1 MNPSHLLKL
10 NQGLLARTALLGL
23 GAIVTGG
30 LSSPVAAIGENVSY
44 GLTTNNLGTLLDKF
58 RNSGSILRNQ
68 DIAKAAGRTVAKT
81 LEEQVSP
88 HYPEIQTRL
97 DDFAAKI
104 EDYWLQWAE
113 ETTSLN
119 LFETLQEDQLYQIF
133 SQQPEQFSQY
143 QVLPEAEWRE
153 VVTWLFQQGCENR
166 VLLDDVES
174 YQDVIANLAAELATN
189 FNKHLRQVLKDD
201 ANNGGKAF
209 VGMLFD
215 LHGATLAQIAEIR
228 EVLPQLA
235 TRQDIRR
242 VLAAIS
248 QLQHPNPPAPP
259 TPWHGLGAVDTV
271 PQPPPHFLPRPE
283 DMAALKQRLLTPNH
297 QTLVMTGQGQK
308 VGVQGMGGLG
318 KTVLAAALARD
329 NEVRRQFPDGIIWLT
344 VGTNPDCLALYQR
357 LANTLGETNAY
368 LEGEPQWNAYL
379 SNLLREKRCLLVLDD
394 VWSQREAERFVAVL
408 GPDCRL
414 LLTTRDARLIAGLG
428 ANGYELGMLDETQA
442 RQLLANWARVPVEML
457 PPEAE
462 AVRKHCGNLP
472 LALALAGAQIG
483 MGNSWA
489 DLLTALD
496 AADLHFLD
504 HPYGSIYKVI
514 KTSVDQLAAPL
525 QQAYLELGI
534 VAADVQVSEAA
545 LVKLWGRRGDM
556 PDYRL
561 RQWLT
566 ELAQRALVFVSGE
579 SPSRWMSLH
588 DVPQKYL
595 REQVQNP
602 AKLHRDW
609 LQSYGGGRFPWTGAE
624 VAAEVYLYQQALY
637 HFRAAGEM
645 EAFRRLLWDFDWL
658 QGKLAATDIR
668 ALLADFEAV
677 TVGESRNSGLKRLEG
692 ALRLSAHVLE
702 QDSSQLVSQLWGR
715 LLSFIDTSPPY
726 RYFWEKIPVVGQY
739 LPKYQQRRG
748 KSSPELEQ
756 LLHRAKQRQEKPWF
770 RPLTANLTPPGGPLI
785 RTLSG
790 HSDGVTAVAITPDG
804 FRAVSASW
812 DNTLKLWDLQTGREL
827 ATLRGHS
834 WSVEAVAI
842 ASDGFRAV
850 SASWDNTLK
859 LWDLEGG
866 D

>member
-30 LSSPVAAIGENVSY
+30 LSSPVAAIGANVSY
-44 GLTTNNLGTLLDKF
+44 GLITNNLGTLLDKF
-58 RNSGSILRNQ
+58 RNSGGILRNQ
-68 DIAKAAGRTVAKT
+68 DIAKAAGRAVAKT

-88 HYPEIQTRL
+88 HYPEIQSPL

-119 LFETLQEDQLYQIF
+119 LFETLQEEQLYQIF

-201 ANNGGKAF
+201 ANKGGEAF

-235 TRQDIRR
+235 TRQDMRR

-248 QLQHPNPPAPP
+248 QLQRPSQAAPA

-271 PQPPPHFLPRPE
+271 PQLPPHFLPRPE
-283 DMAALKQRLLTPNH
+283 DIAALKERLLTPNH
-297 QTLVMTGQGQK
+297 QTLVMTGQAQK

-344 VGTNPDCLALYQR
+344 VGINPDCIALYQR
-357 LANTLGETNAY
+357 IAEALGETSAY
-368 LEGEPQWNAYL
+368 QEGEPQWNAYL

-394 VWSQREAERFVAVL
+394 VWSQREAERFVEVL
-408 GPDCRL
+408 GRDCRL

-428 ANGYELGMLDETQA
+428 ANGYELGMLDETQS

-472 LALALAGAQIG
+472 LALTLAGAQIG
-483 MGNSWA
+483 MGNNWA

-496 AADLHFLD
+496 AADLHYLD
-504 HPYGSIYKVI
+504 PSEGSIYKVL
-514 KTSVDQLAAPL
+514 KTSVEQLAAPL
-525 QQAYLELGI
+525 RQAYLDLGI

-566 ELAQRALVFVSGE
+566 ELAQRALVIVSGE

-602 AKLHRDW
+602 ATLHRDW
-609 LQSYGGGRFPWTGAE
+609 LRSYGGGQFPWTGAE
-624 VAAEVYLYQQALY
+624 VAAEVYLYRQGLY
-637 HFRAAGEM
+637 HFREAGEIA
-645 EAFRRLLWDFDWL
+645 AFRRLLWDFDWL
-658 QGKLAATDIR
+658 QGKLEATDSR

-677 TVGESRNSGLKRLEG
+677 TVGESRDSGLKRLEG

-702 QDSSQLVSQLWGR
+702 KDSSQLAGQLLGR
-715 LLSFIDTSPPY
+715 LL
-726 RYFWEKIPVVGQY
+726 
-739 LPKYQQRRG
+739 
-748 KSSPELEQ
+748 
-756 LLHRAKQRQEKPWF
+756 
-770 RPLTANLTPPGGPLI
+770 
-785 RTLSG
+785 
-790 HSDGVTAVAITPDG
+790 
-804 FRAVSASW
+804 
-812 DNTLKLWDLQTGREL
+812 
-827 ATLRGHS
+827 
-834 WSVEAVAI
+834 
-842 ASDGFRAV
+842 
-850 SASWDNTLK
+850 
-859 LWDLEGG
+859 
-866 D
+866 

>member
-1 MNPSHLLKL
+1 MDLNRLILL
-10 NQGLLARTALLGL
+10 NSRLLGGTALLGL

-30 LSSPVAAIGENVSY
+30 LSGPVLALGTNVTY
-44 GLTTNNLGTLLDKF
+44 GLIANNLGTLIDRLRSQSSDV
-58 RNSGSILRNQ
+58 LRNE
-68 DIAKAAGRTVAKT
+68 DIAKAAGRTVAKALT
-81 LEEQVSP
+81 EKISP
-88 HYPEIQTRL
+88 KYPDIRKSL
-97 DDFAAKI
+97 DKFGDNI
-104 EDYWLQWAE
+104 EGYWVEWAE
-113 ETTSLN
+113 QAQTLN
-119 LFETLQEDQLYQIF
+119 LFETLQEQQLYQIF
-133 SQQPEQFSQY
+133 CQPPEQFTEY
-143 QVLPEAEWRE
+143 QVLPEPEWRE
-153 VVTWLFQQGCENR
+153 VVTWLFQQGCER
-166 VLLDDVES
+166 GVLGDNLES
-174 YQDVIANLAAELATN
+174 YQDVITELAAELAVN

-228 EVLPQLA
+228 DYLPQLA
-235 TRQDIRR
+235 TRQDMRR

-248 QLQHPNPPAPP
+248 QLQNPNPPAPA

-329 NEVRRQFPDGIIWLT
+329 NDVRRQFPDGIIWLT

-357 LANTLGETNAY
+357 LATTLGETTAY
-368 LEGEPQWNAYL
+368 QEGEPQWNAYL
-379 SNLLREKRCLLVLDD
+379 SDLLREKRCLLVLDD
-394 VWSQREAERFVAVL
+394 VWEQREAERFVEVL

-428 ANGYELGMLDETQA
+428 ANGYELGMLDDTQA
-442 RQLLANWARVPVEML
+442 RQLLANWARVHVEML

-472 LALALAGAQIG
+472 LALTLAGAQIG
-483 MGNSWA
+483 MGNNWA

-496 AADLHFLD
+496 AADLHYLD
-504 HPYGSIYKVI
+504 PSEGSIYKVL
-514 KTSVDQLAAPL
+514 KTSVEQLAASL
-525 QQAYLELGI
+525 RQAYLDLGI

-566 ELAQRALVFVSGE
+566 ELAQRGLVFVSGE

-602 AKLHRDW
+602 ATLHRDW
-609 LQSYGGGRFPWTGAE
+609 LRSYGGGKFPWTGAE
-624 VAAEVYLYQQALY
+624 VAAEVYLYQQGLY
-637 HFRAAGEM
+637 HFREAGEIA
-645 EAFRRLLWDFDWL
+645 AFRRLLWDFDWL
-658 QGKLAATDIR
+658 QGKLEATDIR

-677 TVGESRNSGLKRLEG
+677 TVGESRDSGLKRLEG

-702 QDSSQLVSQLWGR
+702 KDSSQLAGQLLGR
-715 LLSFIDTSPPY
+715 LL
-726 RYFWEKIPVVGQY
+726 
-739 LPKYQQRRG
+739 
-748 KSSPELEQ
+748 
-756 LLHRAKQRQEKPWF
+756 
-770 RPLTANLTPPGGPLI
+770 
-785 RTLSG
+785 
-790 HSDGVTAVAITPDG
+790 
-804 FRAVSASW
+804 
-812 DNTLKLWDLQTGREL
+812 
-827 ATLRGHS
+827 
-834 WSVEAVAI
+834 
-842 ASDGFRAV
+842 
-850 SASWDNTLK
+850 
-859 LWDLEGG
+859 
-866 D
+866 